1 MTLYTVSIST
11 KCYTSL
17 FLTTIDFILDLPLS
31 KLESYIYDLILIVT
45 DRYTKVSRY
54 LLTTKTLN
62 VVGLVNNLHHEI
74 FQKYSW
80 PEGMISDRGAVIT
93 STL

>member
-1 MTLYTVSIST
+1 MTLYTVSVST

-45 DRYTKVSRY
+45 DRYTKVS
-54 LLTTKTLN
+54 
-62 VVGLVNNLHHEI
+62 
-74 FQKYSW
+74 
-80 PEGMISDRGAVIT
+80 
-93 STL
+93 